1 MTLKSNNADG
11 PQSASTTITKTED
24 KVEKDDFTATKI
36 SRSLDIRLISGSHEK
51 MLLSVAG
58 AAEKKANSA

>member
-1 MTLKSNNADG
+1 MRMAHSLLVQPS
-11 PQSASTTITKTED
+11 QRQ